1 MRLIRYRMD
10 GETRLGALPSASDPD
25 TVRDLGLPAD
35 PLIWLR
41 RIARE
46 GQAQW
51 TALRAAAAAG
61 RVVGRL
67 EVLEA
72 AGELLA
78 PIESPEVW
86 AAGVTYRASRDAR
99 DREQRAPH
107 GGTSPYDRV
116 YSAARPELFLKAT
129 AQRLVAP
136 GGAIGLRGDA
146 HLTVP
151 EPEVGLVL
159 DDDGRI
165 LGYTLGNDVTA
176 RDIEGANPLYLPQ
189 AKIFQGGCAIGP
201 AILVAAA
208 APAGGFAIRCT
219 VERGGETVWEGRTH
233 TSEMRR
239 GFGDLVAHLRA
250 HNPLWP
256 GTVLLTGTG
265 AVPPD
270 DFGLQPGD
278 RVAITTPAVG
288 TLRNTAV
295 RV

>member
-10 GETRLGALPSASDPD
+10 GEARLGALGAASDTD
-25 TVRDLGLPAD
+25 TVHDLGLPAD
-35 PLIWLR
+35 PLPWLR
-41 RIARE
+41 RVARDGE
-46 GQAQW
+46 AGLA
-51 TALRAAAAAG
+51 ALRATAAAG

-67 EVLEA
+67 DVLEA
-72 AGELLA
+72 AGELLT
-78 PIESPEVW
+78 PIAAPEVW

-99 DREQRAPH
+99 DREQR
-107 GGTSPYDRV
+107 TSGAGPTPYDRV
-116 YSAARPELFLKAT
+116 YVAARPELFLKAT
-129 AQRLVAP
+129 PWRVVPP
-136 GGAIGLRGDA
+136 GGRIGLRGDA

-159 DDDGRI
+159 DGDGRI

-189 AKIFQGGCAIGP
+189 AKIFEGGCAVGP

-208 APAGGFAIRCT
+208 AGPGGFDIHCR
-219 VERGGETVWEGRTH
+219 VERGGATVWDGRTN
-233 TSEMRR
+233 TSDMRR

-250 HNPLWP
+250 HNPLCP

-270 DFGLQPGD
+270 DFTLLPED
-278 RVAITTPAVG
+278 RVAISAAAIG